1 MSTSKLLAAAATAC
15 TLAALAL
22 AATPDGVAAAA
33 RSDGAVVFHGGTCT
47 FAYGGF
53 PLVVTTDAHSVITP
67 SGNASLVC
75 RGEIPA
81 SAAPSSAVT
90 IDIAGRCRIGSP
102 KGPITGN
109 DGSVTYTPSGNAI
122 LRCQYKK

>member
-1 MSTSKLLAAAATAC
+1 MSTSKLLAAATAC
-15 TLAALAL
+15 ALAALAL
-22 AATPDGVAAAA
+22 VGTPERVSAAQ
-33 RSDGAVVFHGGTCT
+33 DGAVVFHGGTCT